1 MSGNK
6 CSDVMTK
13 KLACCTPS
21 DTVHAA
27 AQSMKAQDVGALPVV
42 DSHEKKRLIGIVT
55 DRDLV
60 LKVVAAGL
68 DPAKTKVD
76 DVMSR
81 KVVVCKSEDD
91 WQTAVDAMAKHKLR
105 RIPVVDDQGCI
116 AGIIAQAD
124 VATRIE
130 KPEVTANVVEEI
142 SRAAA

>member
-1 MSGNK
+1 
-6 CSDVMTK
+6 
-13 KLACCTPS
+13 
-21 DTVHAA
+21 
-27 AQSMKAQDVGALPVV
+27 
-42 DSHEKKRLIGIVT
+42 
-55 DRDLV
+55 
-60 LKVVAAGL
+60 
-68 DPAKTKVD
+68 
-76 DVMSR
+76 
-81 KVVVCKSEDD
+81 VVCKSEDD